1 MNKDFT
7 EPFEKV
13 TNFIDHKCKTNICP
27 ECADIA
33 TCRCLCAKHLITNN
47 ICNKCKDNKCK

>member
-47 ICNKCKDNKCK
+47 ICNRCKANKCK